1 MVSHGVSWVSGT
13 HVRFENLYFIVMM
26 EGELA
31 QVPIVVQPLHSTG
44 LDAITEMLGELQL
57 HAPKPH
63 TSGSDQLLEHQL
75 DAFLGP

>member
-1 MVSHGVSWVSGT
+1 M
-13 HVRFENLYFIVMM
+13 RFGNLDFIITM
-26 EGELA
+26 EGEVA
-31 QVPIVVQPLHSTG
+31 QVPTTVQPLHSTG